1 MLQRTLSAW
10 RKSRVA
16 RAKEGHEE
24 LQEVLAK
31 MRKLGQRGE
40 TLEQFKESPLVSKLR
55 SPVQYHGLG
64 NMIYSNAGDNDEEVQ
79 KALYVWKMAMEQG
92 SDKAKYSYALCMKK
106 GTGFMKKDA
115 MGATRLF
122 KELAASG
129 HGWGTFAYADALY
142 NGEGTRKNE
151 KKAFELYKKCAEV
164 GIPPAYMNVC
174 NMYTYGTGTEKR
186 FLSEENELINVCVAQ
201 NEVEALKWLTKA
213 AEAGDPSAK
222 ARLGEYYLHGKGG
235 VQKDLN
241 RAIQYWKVAA
251 SAGITMAQYNLGHLY
266 LTGDGV
272 PQDSLQAEALFS
284 KAAEKGFVMAMV
296 NLAQMYRYGY
306 GKVPKDLERA
316 RKWLKLAAPHD
327 PNAKE
332 LLKVLTE
339 PIAAKK

>member
-79 KALYVWKMAMEQG
+79 KALYVWKMAMKQG

-174 NMYTYGTGTEKR
+174 NMYTYGTGTEK
-186 FLSEENELINVCVAQ
+186 

-306 GKVPKDLERA
+306 EKVPKDLERA